1 MSLLAILILRAQPA
15 QQSNGTP
22 SGNTATVVNDHKDK
36 ESYLDFDPECVMAQ
50 QMYRLAEQRSR
61 MIKMRV
67 EPGPHQESKLKELE
81 DTKLQVLA
89 EIEFI
94 QTKKTKDK
102 FRKES
107 SVLIKDGEPMSVA
120 TLLSLLA
127 QKRLE
132 IQEKV

>member
-1 MSLLAILILRAQPA
+1 MDHQ
-15 QQSNGTP
+15 
-22 SGNTATVVNDHKDK
+22 DHKDQ
-36 ESYLDFDPECVMAQ
+36 ESTLGFDPECALAQ

-67 EPGPHQESKLKELE
+67 DPGPHQESKLKELE
-81 DTKLQVLA
+81 DTMLQVRA

-94 QTKKTKDK
+94 QSKKTKDK

-107 SVLIKDGEPMSVA
+107 SVLIKDGELMSVG
-120 TLLSLLA
+120 TLLSLLS

-132 IQEKV
+132 MQEKVWR